1 VLTSIQMAINAGAD
15 SIECPDLR
23 QRATLFDL
31 LTFNEDAWSLG
42 SLPERGSKRRSA
54 LINVTLIGAWAE
66 ARAEN
71 IAPIT
76 RPHPIFSAVRLREE
90 LFIS

>member
-1 VLTSIQMAINAGAD
+1 MFAD
-15 SIECPDLR
+15 ACASVRGKIIPD
-23 QRATLFDL
+23 
-31 LTFNEDAWSLG
+31 E
-42 SLPERGSKRRSA
+42 LPERGSKRRSA
-54 LINVTLIGAWAE
+54 LINVTLIGACAVAWAE

-76 RPHPIFSAVRLREE
+76 RAHPIFSAVRLREE